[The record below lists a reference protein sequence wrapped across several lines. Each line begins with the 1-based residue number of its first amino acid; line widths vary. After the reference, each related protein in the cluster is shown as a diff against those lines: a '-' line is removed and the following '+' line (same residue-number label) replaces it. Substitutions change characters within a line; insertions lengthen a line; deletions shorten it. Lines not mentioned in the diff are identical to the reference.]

1 MNPMGPP
8 GDAPSDDARWMRRA
22 LELAEGGRGRTSPNP
37 MVGAVVVSGG
47 RAVGEGF
54 HARVGG
60 PHAEVDALAHAGAA
74 ARGATMYVTL
84 EPCNH
89 HGRTGPCVDA
99 IVGGGI
105 RRVVAAV
112 ADPNPRVDGG
122 GSRALRAA
130 GIVVRMD
137 CLADEARRQNRVFFG
152 AIARGRPHVTL
163 KCAMTLDGKI
173 AAADGSSRW
182 ITGEAARREAHR
194 MRSEA
199 DAVAVG
205 IGTALADDPS
215 LDVRLPEP
223 WPREPYRVIVDSG
236 ARLPVT
242 ARVLAAGRPE
252 RTLVAVAD
260 TAPADRVAGIA
271 ARGASV
277 LTCRARHGRVDL
289 EDLCHRLFGLEVI
302 GLLVE
307 GGSVLAAALLEAGLV
322 DRAAFFIAPTLL
334 GGAGAP
340 TAVGGPGRPLAAA
353 VHLADAE
360 VRQVGDDWLFEAD
373 VRRDDGGPADG
384 P

>member
-1 MNPMGPP
+1 MSAIEIR
-8 GDAPSDDARWMRRA
+8 GDAPSEDARWMRRA
-22 LELAEGGRGRTSPNP
+22 LDLAEGGRGRTSPNP

-54 HARVGG
+54 HVRAGG
-60 PHAEVDALAHAGAA
+60 PHAEACALAHAGAA

-105 RRVVAAV
+105 TRVVAAV
-112 ADPNPRVDGG
+112 ADPNPRVEGG
-122 GSRALRAA
+122 GAGALRAA
-130 GIVVRMD
+130 GIAVRMG
-137 CLADEARRQNRVFFG
+137 CLAEEARRQNRVFFG
-152 AIARGRPHVTL
+152 AVARGRPHVTL

-182 ITGEAARREAHR
+182 ITGEAARRQAHR

-223 WPREPYRVIVDSG
+223 WPREPYRVVVDSG

-252 RTLVAVAD
+252 RALVAVAD
-260 TAPADRVAGIA
+260 TAPADRVATIV

-277 LTCRARHGRVDL
+277 LTCRARQGRVDL
-289 EDLCHRLFGLEVI
+289 EDLCRQLFGLEVM

-307 GGSVLAAALLEAGLV
+307 GGSVLAAAFLEAGLV
-322 DRAAFFIAPTLL
+322 DRVAFFIAPKLL
-334 GGAGAP
+334 GGAAAP
-340 TAVGGPGRPLAAA
+340 TAIAGPGRPLHAAA
-353 VHLADAE
+353 RLAAVE
-360 VRQVGDDWLFEAD
+360 VRPMGDDWLVEAD
-373 VRRDDGGPADG
+373 VRRDDGDRPDG
-384 P
+384 A

>member
-1 MNPMGPP
+1 MSPIGTS

-47 RAVGEGF
+47 RTVGEGF
-54 HARVGG
+54 HARAGG
-60 PHAEVDALAHAGAA
+60 PHAEVDALASAGPG
-74 ARGATMYVTL
+74 ARGATLYVTL

-112 ADPNPRVDGG
+112 ADPNPRVEGG

-130 GIVVRMD
+130 GIAVRMG

-152 AIARGRPHVTL
+152 AVARGRPHVTL

-194 MRSEA
+194 LRSEA

-205 IGTALADDPS
+205 IGTALADDPL
-215 LDVRLPEP
+215 LDVRLTEP
-223 WPREPYRVIVDSG
+223 WPREPYRVVVDSG
-236 ARLPVT
+236 ARLPVS

-260 TAPADRVAGIA
+260 TAPPDRVAAIA

-277 LTCRARHGRVDL
+277 LTCRARDGRVDL
-289 EDLCHRLFGLEVI
+289 EDLCRRLFGLEVM

-307 GGSVLAAALLEAGLV
+307 GGSVLAAAFLDAGLV
-322 DRAAFFIAPTLL
+322 DRVAFFIAPKLL

-340 TAVGGPGRPLAAA
+340 TAVGGPGRPLDAAA
-353 VHLADAE
+353 RLADAE

-373 VRRDDGGPADG
+373 VRRDDGGRPDG
-384 P
+384 A